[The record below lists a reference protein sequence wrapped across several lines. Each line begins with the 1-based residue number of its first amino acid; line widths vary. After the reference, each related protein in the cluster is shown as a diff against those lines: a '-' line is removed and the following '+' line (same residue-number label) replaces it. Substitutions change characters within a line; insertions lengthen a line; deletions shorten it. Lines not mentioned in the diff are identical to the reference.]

1 MALYN
6 NPYQPSYGNP
16 YQYTP
21 PIPNYNMA
29 TQPQTDSSIIWVQ
42 GESGAKA
49 FPVQNGKSV
58 VLFDSESEHFFIK
71 TADASGMPQP
81 LRIFSYSETNENEMK
96 APAIDTSNFITRAE
110 FDEVVAEMNKLKS
123 RQAQQPYPRKE
134 NKSNGKSPLQRTN
147 E

>member
-6 NPYQPSYGNP
+6 NPYQPQYNNP
-16 YQYTP
+16 YQPYTP
-21 PIPNYNMA
+21 PVQNYNP
-29 TQPQTDSSIIWVQ
+29 QPDTSIIWVQ

-49 FPVQNGKSV
+49 YPVQNGKSV

-96 APAIDTSNFITRAE
+96 APPVDTSQFITRDE
-110 FDEVVAEMNKLKS
+110 FEEVISRLKK
-123 RQAQQPYPRKE
+123 QTQQQNTYQRKE
-134 NKSNGKSPLQRTN
+134 TVKNGKPSI
-147 E
+147 

>member
-6 NPYQPSYGNP
+6 NNPYQFNNPYQP
-16 YQYTP
+16 YTP
-21 PIPNYNMA
+21 PVQNYQMQ
-29 TQPQTDSSIIWVQ
+29 QPDTSIIWVQ

-49 FPVQNGKSV
+49 YPVQNGKSV

-81 LRIFSYSETNENEMK
+81 LRVFSYSETNENEMK
-96 APAIDTSNFITRAE
+96 APAIDTSQFITREE
-110 FDEVVAEMNKLKS
+110 FEEALQKLKE
-123 RQAQQPYPRKE
+123 RPVAQATTYQRRDGVR
-134 NKSNGKSPLQRTN
+134 NGKQALQRTN

>member
-6 NPYQPSYGNP
+6 NPYQSQQYNNP
-16 YQYTP
+16 YMPYTP
-21 PIPNYNMA
+21 PMQYA
-29 TQPQTDSSIIWVQ
+29 QTQSDSSIIWVQ

-49 FPVQNGKSV
+49 YPVQNGKSV

-96 APAIDTSNFITRAE
+96 APAFDTSQFITRDE
-110 FDEVVAEMNKLKS
+110 FEDVIEKLKA
-123 RQAQQPYPRKE
+123 RQTNQQSYQRKE
-134 NKSNGKSPLQRTN
+134 NKQNGKPTL
-147 E
+147 

>member
-6 NPYQPSYGNP
+6 NNPYQFNNPYQP
-16 YQYTP
+16 YTP
-21 PIPNYNMA
+21 PVQNYQVQQ
-29 TQPQTDSSIIWVQ
+29 QPDTSIIWVQ

-49 FPVQNGKSV
+49 YPVQNGKSV

-81 LRIFSYSETNENEMK
+81 LRVFSYSETNEADMK
-96 APAIDTSNFITRAE
+96 APAIDTSRFITREE
-110 FDEVVAEMNKLKS
+110 FEEALQKLKE
-123 RQAQQPYPRKE
+123 RPVAQANATYQRRDGVR
-134 NKSNGKSPLQRTN
+134 NGKQAIQRTN

>member
-6 NPYQPSYGNP
+6 NPYQQPQQYNNP
-16 YQYTP
+16 YQPYIP
-21 PIPNYNMA
+21 PVQNTYQN
-29 TQPQTDSSIIWVQ
+29 QPDTSIIWVQ

-49 FPVQNGKSV
+49 YPVQNGKSV

-81 LRIFSYSETNENEMK
+81 LRIFSYSETNETEMK
-96 APAIDTSNFITRAE
+96 TPAIDTSQFITRDE
-110 FDEVVAEMNKLKS
+110 FEEVIERLKA
-123 RQAQQPYPRKE
+123 RQNQQTYQRKE
-134 NKSNGKSPLQRTN
+134 NKSNGKPSISRTN